1 VSTKLKNPSPTGFSK
16 NMADTEKREKRSR
29 KTYDDRDDSKEGS
42 KTLRVSPKEETKTLR
57 KVLLTFLSS
66 PRESVVELIKEVR
79 KLDYKK
85 LMEKYFYVAKDTSMD
100 I

>member
-1 VSTKLKNPSPTGFSK
+1 
-16 NMADTEKREKRSR
+16 MADEEKREKR
-29 KTYDDRDDSKEGS
+29 KTYDTRDDSNEGP
-42 KTLRVSPKEETKTLR
+42 KTLRVSPEPKTLR
-57 KVLLTFLSS
+57 KVLLTFLTS
-66 PRESVVELIKEVR
+66 PRESMVDLIKEVR